1 MDTFLNREELKSLW
15 GFLAIYISSALI
27 LMIIIA
33 ILYHSNETNKIH
45 EKRLMEIKTV
55 IMSYEKEL
63 MRAEMDKV
71 PYTFHSPKEF
81 FNVALLNKEKQP
93 LFSNANI
100 PVFDLNTTRYTVRE
114 LSSPINDV
122 AYIVVDEEKKNLVY
136 EHFTKSFE
144 KSKDKFLDK
153 PLYNSLKLEGI
164 KESNI
169 NIAVY
174 YKKSTSNVLGQT
186 YMKRTGEYSVVCAI
200 LNMWLTARALN
211 IGMGWVSILKP
222 KKVNKSSLAS
232 IGSFSVS

>member
-1 MDTFLNREELKSLW
+1 MKF
-15 GFLAIYISSALI
+15 
-27 LMIIIA
+27 
-33 ILYHSNETNKIH
+33 NK
-45 EKRLMEIKTV
+45 K
-55 IMSYEKEL
+55 
-63 MRAEMDKV
+63 
-71 PYTFHSPKEF
+71 
-81 FNVALLNKEKQP
+81 
-93 LFSNANI
+93 
-100 PVFDLNTTRYTVRE
+100 DLNTLTNIIASRRDIRGNNFIDKKISNKKIKIILESALNAPSVGYSQPWE
-114 LSSPINDV
+114 F
-122 AYIVVDEEKKNLVY
+122 IVVDDEKKNLVY
-136 EHFTKSFE
+136 EHFTKSFD

-222 KKVNKSSLAS
+222 KKINKIFDIDKNEYKFIAYLCF
-232 IGSFSVS
+232 GYTKEFYNEPELKKLKWNKKRKLKDCFLK

>member
-1 MDTFLNREELKSLW
+1 MKFNKKDLNLLTKVIASRRDVRGNNFINKR
-15 GFLAIYISSALI
+15 ISNKKLNIILNSALH
-27 LMIIIA
+27 A
-33 ILYHSNETNKIH
+33 PSVGYSQ
-45 EKRLMEIKTV
+45 
-55 IMSYEKEL
+55 
-63 MRAEMDKV
+63 
-71 PYTFHSPKEF
+71 PWEF
-81 FNVALLNKEKQP
+81 
-93 LFSNANI
+93 
-100 PVFDLNTTRYTVRE
+100 
-114 LSSPINDV
+114 
-122 AYIVVDEEKKNLVY
+122 IVVDEEKKNLVY

-222 KKVNKSSLAS
+222 KKINKIFDIDKNEYKFIAYLCF
-232 IGSFSVS
+232 GYTKEFYNEPELKKLKWNKKKKLKDCFLK

>member
-1 MDTFLNREELKSLW
+1 MKF
-15 GFLAIYISSALI
+15 
-27 LMIIIA
+27 
-33 ILYHSNETNKIH
+33 NK
-45 EKRLMEIKTV
+45 K
-55 IMSYEKEL
+55 
-63 MRAEMDKV
+63 
-71 PYTFHSPKEF
+71 
-81 FNVALLNKEKQP
+81 
-93 LFSNANI
+93 
-100 PVFDLNTTRYTVRE
+100 DLNTLTNIIASRRDIRGNNFIDKKISNKKLKIILESALNAPSVGYSQPWE
-114 LSSPINDV
+114 F
-122 AYIVVDEEKKNLVY
+122 IVVDEDKRNLVY

-164 KESNI
+164 KESTI

-222 KKVNKSSLAS
+222 KKINKIFNIDKNEYKFIAYLCF
-232 IGSFSVS
+232 GYTKEFYNEPELKKLKWNKKRKLKDCFLK